1 MEVNGKIEKKDA
13 WCIGIIVLF
22 FALCDLNVEKISLFY
37 SAGED
42 VNLD

>member
-1 MEVNGKIEKKDA
+1 MEVNGKIEKK
-13 WCIGIIVLF
+13 GIIVLF
-22 FALCDLNVEKISLFY
+22 FALCDLNVENISLFY